1 MKPKVLLMGTYH
13 FASKLDMVSHENTF
27 DEKNDQ
33 DQIQALTDI
42 LARFKPTALAVEI
55 TKDKQ
60 KHLNDEYR
68 LYLAGKFSLEANEV
82 HQVMY
87 RLGERLGLAEINT
100 VDWMDSVGNRGMG
113 DVVEWAK
120 VHQPDTYEAVYNMF
134 MESDRIE
141 NNNTIIENLRLINAD
156 SNIRENHQAYMKLA
170 QIGVGTD
177 YVGIDWMRWWY
188 QRNLIIY
195 KNVMEL
201 VEGGYDRVL
210 LYIGAAHLHLLKQ
223 FLTESGEV
231 EVVSFNEF

>member
-1 MKPKVLLMGTYH
+1 MKPKVLLVGTYH
-13 FASKLDMVSHENTF
+13 FASKLDMVSHEDTF
-27 DEKNDQ
+27 DEENDQ

-68 LYLAGKFSLEANEV
+68 SYLSGTFSLEANEV

-87 RLGERLGLAEINT
+87 QLGERLGLAEINA

-134 MESDRIE
+134 VESDRIE
-141 NNNTIIENLRLINAD
+141 DDNTIIENLRLIND
-156 SNIRENHQAYMKLA
+156 EENIRENHQAYMKLA
-170 QIGVGTD
+170 QIGVGTE

-201 VEGGYDRVL
+201 VEGGHDRVL

-231 EVVSFNEF
+231 EVVSFNGF